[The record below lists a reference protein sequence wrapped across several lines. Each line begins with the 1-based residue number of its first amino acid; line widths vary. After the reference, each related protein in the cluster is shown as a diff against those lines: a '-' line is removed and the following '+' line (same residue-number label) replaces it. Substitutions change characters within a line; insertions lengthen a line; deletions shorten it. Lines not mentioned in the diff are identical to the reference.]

1 MIVLVDLAEIQ
12 AAYYMVAATGVLIA
26 AVFYVLNMRATLQ
39 TRQAQ
44 LFMPI
49 YATFHEKEYQRGYY
63 EVMNWQWSDF
73 EDYQKKYSYQNNSEA
88 AMYRSILG
96 AHLEGIG
103 VLLRRRLIDPSFVD
117 DLMSQVIVR
126 YWEKFGPL
134 IRESRVKLNYPFM
147 GEQSEYLYNQ
157 IKPIMEKQ
165 LRELTTV

>member
-1 MIVLVDLAEIQ
+1 
-12 AAYYMVAATGVLIA
+12 
-26 AVFYVLNMRATLQ
+26 
-39 TRQAQ
+39 
-44 LFMPI
+44 
-49 YATFHEKEYQRGYY
+49 
-63 EVMNWQWSDF
+63 
-73 EDYQKKYSYQNNSEA
+73 
-88 AMYRSILG
+88 MYRSILG